1 MRKPTRTWTIAFAVV
16 FITVF
21 AVSLN
26 LYAQGPD
33 SRGHEQN
40 AELKVTSFPSGA
52 HVSIDG
58 AETSKVTPMRTDLR
72 IGNHQVR
79 VFVPD
84 SGWNSDT
91 RTVQIVSGTNDL
103 DVTLL
108 PILRVGP
115 QGPAGLPGAPG
126 SAGPRGPQGLT
137 GNPGPQGPAGPTG
150 PDGAAGP
157 AGTQGIA
164 GPAGIAG
171 PQGIAGPAGAAGPAG
186 TQGATGPQGPA
197 GTAPTGDYVLGAPA
211 AVANSVANPTAYYG
225 LDAQPATP
233 GSLDDEFNGTSL
245 DGSRWLW
252 FNQGD
257 ATASVGNS
265 LLTLQDRPDPGNDFR
280 GIYQHVPA
288 PPWTVVTKIE
298 AMDMVSYSNWAQV
311 GLVLIDGSGKA
322 ITCDLSVRT
331 SGPTF
336 GFEFSNWNNG
346 TSWNSFA
353 SSGGIVGTTPSIA
366 FPLWFKLQDDG
377 TNITC
382 SFSRSGALYFPVGTA
397 SRTAWLSSGPTGV
410 GLMVGSNGTNAV
422 VNGTYEYFRQ
432 TQ

>member
-1 MRKPTRTWTIAFAVV
+1 MRKPKRTWTITFAVV
-16 FITVF
+16 FLTIF
-21 AVSLN
+21 AVSLT
-26 LYAQGPD
+26 LHAQSPD
-33 SRGHEQN
+33 SREHDRDPYENKQN

-58 AETSKVTPMRTDLR
+58 TETWKVTPMRTDLR
-72 IGNHQVR
+72 IGKHQVR

-91 RTVQIVSGTNDL
+91 RTVEIVSGTNDL

-108 PILRVGP
+108 PKLTVGP
-115 QGPAGLPGAPG
+115 QGPVGLPGAPG
-126 SAGPRGPQGLT
+126 PAGPQGPQGLM
-137 GNPGPQGPAGPTG
+137 GNPGPQGPAGPVG
-150 PDGAAGP
+150 S
-157 AGTQGIA
+157 QGIA
-164 GPAGIAG
+164 GPAG
-171 PQGIAGPAGAAGPAG
+171 PAGPAGSAGLQGPA
-186 TQGATGPQGPA
+186 GPQGPA
-197 GTAPTGDYVLGAPA
+197 GTAPSADYILGAPA

-245 DGSRWLW
+245 NGSRWIW
-252 FNQGD
+252 FNQGG

-265 LLTLQDRPDPGNDFR
+265 LLTLQDPPYSGNDLR
-280 GIYQHVPA
+280 VIYQNVPA
-288 PPWTVVTKIE
+288 PPWTVVTKIV
-298 AMDMVSYSNWAQV
+298 AMDMVSYANWAQA
-311 GLVLIDGSGKA
+311 GLILVDPSSGRA
-322 ITCDLSVRT
+322 ITCDVSVRT
-331 SGPTF
+331 TAPTF
-336 GFEFSNWNNG
+336 GFEFSNWSSG
-346 TSWNSFA
+346 TSWSSFA
-353 SSGGIVGTTPSIA
+353 SSNGIVGTTPSMT
-366 FPLWFKLQDDG
+366 FPLWLKVQDDG

-382 SFSRSGALYFPVGTA
+382 SFSRSGVLYFPVGTA